1 MSTWLPATDFASLAQ
16 ISDRKARAALT
27 RSLRKNKPW
36 RGTRLTVRLAPGA
49 GGPGGV
55 RYEVELSSLPLALQE
70 AWKALQSPVE
80 TAASLRDDRNNV
92 GHWRHHII
100 APALVHEKWSAAR
113 GEAVRKIVAERHTGP
128 DGKPI
133 TITDRTIQRW
143 LDAYEAKGIAGLM
156 LRARR
161 DKGTQRVVI
170 SARWDGAVPFDEEI
184 KETIAEAL
192 KTYIRGLH
200 KEATSAALIDTL
212 AADKLRQLTAARCD
226 YAPAMSVLTFKV
238 PRPLI
243 DAERQFRNVAIF
255 KKDRKA
261 YEDSRPR
268 IFRTREG
275 LAPMQIIVGD
285 VHHLDICMM
294 RPDGAVAWPKAIA
307 WLDLATN
314 RIWLD
319 VVLLEKGEG
328 IRNAHVIASF
338 VHMVQSWG
346 MPSVLYLDNGS
357 EYSWADFMDDALKL
371 MRDVYL
377 TEDRDSQIVRA
388 KPYNAS
394 AKAIEG
400 IFRVLEYTYFRSLQ
414 GWAGGDRT
422 NKKTAKVGHPT
433 EPFTGGLDELRAQ
446 IGACLT
452 LYHSKGQ
459 GGASGLGNRSP
470 RQVYEAAVAAGW
482 QKVTIDPRE
491 LRTVF
496 ATSEV
501 RQVRQGAIQFGG
513 QHWTCPELSTFMASK
528 ITVRVPKFE
537 DDPTILPLLDDA
549 GKLIGFAAPVTR
561 YGILDKAGAAEAD
574 RIASEHRRAV
584 RDLDKSVPD
593 IDVAAEI
600 ARVAAALPT
609 PAEAAV
615 LGTISISDQA
625 REIAVALAET
635 SEDRA
640 DRQRAEAQ
648 KKRRIQSARM
658 EKLALALQ
666 GNKQ

>member
-1 MSTWLPATDFASLAQ
+1 
-16 ISDRKARAALT
+16 
-27 RSLRKNKPW
+27 
-36 RGTRLTVRLAPGA
+36 
-49 GGPGGV
+49 
-55 RYEVELSSLPLALQE
+55 
-70 AWKALQSPVE
+70 
-80 TAASLRDDRNNV
+80 
-92 GHWRHHII
+92 
-100 APALVHEKWSAAR
+100 
-113 GEAVRKIVAERHTGP
+113 
-128 DGKPI
+128 
-133 TITDRTIQRW
+133 
-143 LDAYEAKGIAGLM
+143 M

-161 DKGTQRVVI
+161 DKGARRVVI
-170 SARWDGAVPFDEEI
+170 SERWDGAVPFDEAI
-184 KETIAEAL
+184 KETIAESL

-200 KEATSAALIDTL
+200 KEGTSAALIDTL
-212 AADKLRQLTAARCD
+212 AADRLRQLTAARCD
-226 YAPAMSVLTFKV
+226 YAPAMPDLTFKV
-238 PRPLI
+238 PRPMI

-268 IFRTREG
+268 IFRTRDG

-285 VHHLDICMM
+285 VHHLDICML
-294 RPDGAVAWPKAIA
+294 RPDGTVAWAKAIG

-357 EYSWADFMDDALKL
+357 EYNWADFMDDALKL

-377 TEDRDSQIVRA
+377 TDDRDSQIVRA

-400 IFRVLEYTYFRSLQ
+400 IFRVLEYTYFRSLP

-422 NKKTAKVGHPT
+422 NKKTAKVGRPT
-433 EPFTGGLDELRAQ
+433 EPFAGSLDELRGL
-446 IGACLT
+446 IGNCLS
-452 LYHSKGQ
+452 LYH
-459 GGASGLGNRSP
+459 ASPQRGSLGNRSP
-470 RQVYEAAVAAGW
+470 RQVYDAAVAAGW

-501 RQVRQGAIQFGG
+501 RQVRHGAIQYGG
-513 QHWTCPELSTFMASK
+513 QHWTCPELTTFMASK
-528 ITVRVPKFE
+528 IVVRVPKFE
-537 DDPTILPLLDDA
+537 DPVILPLLDDA
-549 GKLIGFAAPVTR
+549 GKLVGFAAPVTR

-584 RDLDKSVPD
+584 RDLDKSAPD

-600 ARVAAALPT
+600 MRIAAALPA
-609 PAEAAV
+609 PAEAAI

-625 REIAVALAET
+625 REIAVGLAEPID
-635 SEDRA
+635 DRA
-640 DRQRAEAQ
+640 ARRRAKEEAAQ
-648 KKRRIQSARM
+648 IKQAASSRALLDMITKNERSAS
-658 EKLALALQ
+658 
-666 GNKQ
+666 